1 MMPVMDGIE
10 ACDELRKNP
19 KLNNI
24 AATLTAFLTQMN
36 PLPTLFSQTASPNH
50 HYDQSEQ
57 TASMTEY
64 RLIDRQQG
72 QHAPDS
78 GELNLR
84 QAGLI

>member
-1 MMPVMDGIE
+1 
-10 ACDELRKNP
+10 
-19 KLNNI
+19 
-24 AATLTAFLTQMN
+24 MN